1 MSAAPGSQVD
11 ASPVSEASRVEL
23 GASLS
28 RVVRGEVGFDAA
40 TRAVYASDSSNYR
53 QVPLGVVFP
62 LDHDDVVAALE
73 VCRRFDAVVLG
84 RGAGTSLA
92 GQACNVGVVFD
103 TSRHM
108 NRILEID
115 AGERTARV
123 QPGVVL
129 DDLRDALAP
138 YDLTFGPDPATHAWC
153 TLGGMVGNN
162 SCGTHALYA
171 GKTVENIRTLRVVTY
186 DGTVLDV
193 GPTGE
198 DDLERLAAGDD
209 RGAQIY
215 RDLRALA
222 TECETLIRGG
232 YPDLSRRVSGYNL
245 DQLLDEHGFD
255 VARSLVGTESTCV
268 LVTEITVSL
277 MPALAHRRLVV
288 MGFADVFVAADHVA
302 QLLDQPL
309 IGLEGFDDVL
319 TRQMR
324 AANLFVENL
333 ELLPPGRGWLLCEV
347 GASDA
352 ESADRLAE
360 ALLAAAPEA
369 ASAVLFSD
377 ALRQQR
383 IWQIRESGLGA
394 TARPP
399 GEPQNHEGWEDA
411 AVPPERLGEYLR
423 AVQALWDEFG
433 YTGAWYGHFG
443 QGCVHT
449 RNNFDFSTLEGL
461 ATYRRY
467 VERAATLC
475 VGLGGSISGEH
486 GDGQSRG
493 ELLSLMYE
501 PAMMDAFRRFK
512 AIWDPRSRMNPGK
525 LIDAFPLD
533 TNLRHGPSHR
543 TSQMTPVHFSFAKDK
558 GSMQEAVERCVG
570 VGRCRRDDAGTMC
583 PSYRATRDELHS
595 TRGRAKLLAEMF
607 QGEVTAA
614 TWRNEEV
621 FDALSLCLS
630 CKGCVSDCPTHVD
643 MATYKAEFLSNYYRG
658 RLRPLS
664 AYALGFIPWVGR
676 VVGRAPRLVN
686 AVMTNRVLAA
696 LVKRPVGI
704 TTKRAAPAFAL
715 RTFRRSATAR
725 RLEVEREPTVVLWPD
740 TFSDQYV
747 PHRTEAI
754 VAVLEA
760 AGQRVVVPD
769 EWGCCGRPLYDAGM
783 LRQAA
788 QTLRRVLDIL
798 GPYVA
803 TGLKVIV
810 SEPSCLATF
819 RDEMVDLLGD
829 DPRAQLLARSVRS
842 PAEYLDEIDWTPP
855 TTSPG
860 ERVSVHPHC
869 HQRATSG
876 TRSDQRVLERAGFVV
891 EVLDAG
897 CCGLAGS
904 FGFKREHEE
913 LSRQIGNDRFV
924 PTLREKSATSTL
936 VIDGFSCQ
944 TQAGHLGAPS
954 GVSIPELLATLLA
967 PRPEPGASAERR
979 EVS

>member
-1 MSAAPGSQVD
+1 MSEPGSRVD
-11 ASPVSEASRVEL
+11 ASRVSERDRVEL
-23 GASLS
+23 AASLE
-28 RVVRGEVGFDAA
+28 RAVRGEVCFDTA
-40 TRAVYASDSSNYR
+40 TRAVYASDASNYR

-62 LDHDDVVAALE
+62 LDHEDVVATLE
-73 VCRRFDAVVLG
+73 VCRRVNAAVLA

-92 GQACNVGVVFD
+92 GQACNVAVVID

-108 NRILEID
+108 NAILDID
-115 AGERTARV
+115 ASTMTAQV

-171 GKTVENIRTLRVVTY
+171 GKTVENIEALRVVTY

-193 GPTGE
+193 GASDE
-198 DDLERLAAGDD
+198 HELERLASGDG

-215 RDLRALA
+215 RDLRTLA
-222 TECETLIRGG
+222 RECETLIRGG

-245 DQLLDEHGFD
+245 DQLLDEHGFN
-255 VARSLVGTESTCV
+255 VARALVGSESTCV
-268 LVTEITVSL
+268 LVTEITVTL

-288 MGFADVFVAADHVA
+288 MGFSDVFVAADHVPEI
-302 QLLDQPL
+302 LKQPL
-309 IGLEGFDDVL
+309 IGLEGFDEKL
-319 TRQMR
+319 TRQML
-324 AANLFVENL
+324 AAGLFVENL
-333 ELLPPGRGWLLCEV
+333 TLLPPGRGWLLCEV
-347 GASDA
+347 GASNA
-352 ESADRLAE
+352 EDADRLGA
-360 ALLAAAPEA
+360 ALLAAAPNA
-369 ASAVLFSD
+369 ATAILYAD
-377 ALRQQR
+377 AGDQQR

-399 GEPQNHEGWEDA
+399 GEPQNYEGWEDA

-423 AVQALWDEFG
+423 GVQTLWEEFG
-433 YTGAWYGHFG
+433 YAGAWYGHFG

-461 ATYRRY
+461 ANYRRY
-467 VERAATLC
+467 VERAAALC

-512 AIWDPRSRMNPGK
+512 AIWDPDQRMNPGK

-533 TNLRHGPSHR
+533 TNLRHGPSYQK
-543 TSQMTPVHFSFAKDK
+543 SQMTPVHFRFAKDHA
-558 GSMQEAVERCVG
+558 SMQEAVERCVG

-607 QGEVTAA
+607 QGEVTTAS
-614 TWRNEEV
+614 WRNEEV

-643 MATYKAEFLSNYYRG
+643 MATYKAEFLSHYYRR

-664 AYALGFIPWVGR
+664 DYALGFIPWIGR
-676 VVGRAPRLVN
+676 VASRAPRVVN
-686 AVMTNRVLAA
+686 TVLSQRVLAA

-704 TTKRAAPAFAL
+704 TTQRAAPAFAR
-715 RTFRRSATAR
+715 RTFRRSPVAT
-725 RLEVEREPTVVLWPD
+725 RLGAEREPTVVLWPD
-740 TFSDQYV
+740 TFSDQYR
-747 PHRTEAI
+747 PQRAEAI

-760 AGQRVVVPD
+760 AGQRVLVP
-769 EWGCCGRPLYDAGM
+769 EAWGCCGRPLYDSGM
-783 LRQAA
+783 LRRAA

-798 GPYVA
+798 SPYVEA
-803 TGLKVIV
+803 GLKVIV

-829 DPRAQLLARSVRS
+829 DPRAQLLARCVRS
-842 PAEYLDEIDWTPP
+842 PSEYLDEIEWTPP
-855 TTSPG
+855 SKSPG
-860 ERVSVHPHC
+860 ERVSLHPHC

-876 TRSDQRVLERAGFVV
+876 TSSDQRVLERAGFVV
-891 EVLDAG
+891 DVLDLG

-904 FGFKREHEE
+904 FGFKSEHEA
-913 LSRQIGNDRFV
+913 LSRQIGNDRFA
-924 PTLREKSATSTL
+924 PALKAKSATSTL
-936 VIDGFSCQ
+936 VIDGFSCL
-944 TQAGHLGAPS
+944 TQANHLGAPQ
-954 GVSIPELLATLLA
+954 GVSIPELLGTLLSGGG
-967 PRPEPGASAERR
+967 RI
-979 EVS
+979 